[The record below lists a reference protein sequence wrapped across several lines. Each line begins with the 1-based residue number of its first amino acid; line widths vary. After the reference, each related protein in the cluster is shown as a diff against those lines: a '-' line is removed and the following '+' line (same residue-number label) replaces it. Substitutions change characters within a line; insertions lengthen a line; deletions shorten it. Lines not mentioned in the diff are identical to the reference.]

1 MQTPKH
7 YGDTKMMEL
16 LIEKQVP
23 WAEGNIVKYVYR
35 WQAKDGLKDLYKAK
49 HYLDVLIA
57 NAELKQ
63 VGDTSQWVQ
72 GDLFQV
78 RQSEESN

>member
-1 MQTPKH
+1 MQSPNH

-23 WAEGNIVKYVYR
+23 WAEGNIIKYVYR
-35 WQAKDGLKDLYKAK
+35 WKAKDGLRDLQKAK

-57 NAELKQ
+57 NEELKQ
-63 VGDTSQWVQ
+63 LGSPAKQLQ
-72 GDLFQV
+72 GDLFKV
-78 RQSEESN
+78 